1 MSKRSIIKS
10 WTFLL
15 LTSSKYRQNRQ
26 SYGQNTL
33 FNGFYIVISNSNLRW
48 GTLYGSQNLQTL
60 IIIFRK
66 KWSII
71 RVFTDPYNP
80 LDYTGLELY
89 TRIMD
94 HFLGNMIVSGYYP
107 LYGSEVFE
115 TLIILFWKNGA
126 FDGFSQ
132 TLTIP

>member
-1 MSKRSIIKS
+1 MIQS
-10 WTFLL
+10 WTILL
-15 LTSSKYRQNRQ
+15 LTSSKYRQYCQ

-33 FNGFYIVISNSNLRW
+33 FNGFYIVISNRNLEW

-71 RVFTDPYNP
+71 RVFTDPYN
-80 LDYTGLELY
+80 LRDYTGLELY

-94 HFLGNMIVSGYYP
+94 HFLGNMIISGYYL
-107 LYGSEVFE
+107 LYRSEVFE
-115 TLIILFWKNGA
+115 TLIILLEKMVHLK
-126 FDGFSQ
+126 GFHRPLQS
-132 TLTIP
+132 LRL